1 MKADT
6 LFNIYQSYSLAKISA
21 LNKQNL
27 IALYAQNEQLSKLN
41 KELAKS
47 NSVTQQILKNQI
59 KEIERQEKCRYYKNL
74 AFNLSHAMGLL
85 ENEESTNFRIF
96 ACGLFLPIIQE
107 MAKEAIQGLE
117 EIADKEYAND
127 IVQKCISLSEQDKAL
142 QADYQST
149 SWVQMLPLQE
159 RINNL
164 STVGIPNKEK
174 ELQLAIEEKDKKR
187 KDDKLNAKSY
197 KGCFITMCI
206 VTVFILFMLIMT
218 VVTKDFEATKGGII
232 VFAISIGL
240 LVMLYRGKKKN
251 TDAQA
256 HNGNEALQ
264 DKIVSLE
271 NELLDLKKEELEMN
285 SRYNGIL
292 QEITLEYPK
301 WEKRLSEIASYLP
314 QNKR

>member
-1 MKADT
+1 MRSISS
-6 LFNIYQSYSLAKISA
+6 NYSR
-21 LNKQNL
+21 N
-27 IALYAQNEQLSKLN
+27 
-41 KELAKS
+41 
-47 NSVTQQILKNQI
+47 
-59 KEIERQEKCRYYKNL
+59 
-74 AFNLSHAMGLL
+74 G
-85 ENEESTNFRIF
+85 
-96 ACGLFLPIIQE
+96 
-107 MAKEAIQGLE
+107 KEATQGLE

-164 STVGIPNKEK
+164 SIVDIPNKEK